1 MDEQQNEKIGLERH
15 VQTVLLAIITAA
27 IIGGWVKIGN
37 MSDTLIQM
45 VERSSANQDR
55 IELMKR
61 SMDRMSEDINGLK
74 ERMIRA
80 ELKDNEKRK

>member
-80 ELKDNEKRK
+80 ELRDNEKRK